1 MNEYLIKDEI
11 LEIKY
16 IQGKGAWTHHLQIPN
31 TKDLKGRWGELKVT
45 GFIDDYSIECINM
58 FKIGDQDRMISVSG
72 KIRKAIN
79 KTAGDKVKV
88 TLFWYD
94 KSTQITQKDIL
105 ETLEEAQVLD
115 KFHELENEEQQTFLQ
130 SVLQEKNQDK
140 QTQNIIQMIENLGKI

>member
-1 MNEYLIKDEI
+1 
-11 LEIKY
+11 
-16 IQGKGAWTHHLQIPN
+16 
-31 TKDLKGRWGELKVT
+31 
-45 GFIDDYSIECINM
+45 M

-115 KFHELENEEQQTFLQ
+115 KFQELENEEQQAFLQ